1 MLSWRGVVD
10 GGAGLGGF
18 AMMLLPGDVRTAPGA
33 SPGTTLD
40 QQLVQVGERRHRHAR
55 RAEPHPGAGDRV
67 EHPGRDDRDHAGR
80 HLDVRE
86 PTGETILAVVP
97 SDAPPVQRM
106 PAVVNHDL
114 LPDMGRM
121 TP

>member
-10 GGAGLGGF
+10 GDAGLGRF

-40 QQLVQVGERRHRHAR
+40 QQMMQVGEGRHRHAR
-55 RAEPHPGAGDRV
+55 GAELHPGAGDRV
-67 EHPGRDDRDHAGR
+67 EHPRRDDRDHAGR
-80 HLDVRE
+80 HLDVHE
-86 PTGETILAVVP
+86 ATGEAILAVVP
-97 SDAPPVQRM
+97 PDAPPVQRM
-106 PAVVNHDL
+106 PAVVNDSF

>member
-18 AMMLLPGDVRTAPGA
+18 AMMLLLDGVRTAPGA

-40 QQLVQVGERRHRHAR
+40 QQLVQVSERRHRHTR
-55 RAEPHPGAGDRV
+55 RAELHPGAGDRV
-67 EHPGRDDRDHAGR
+67 EHPRRDDRDHAGR
-80 HLDVRE
+80 HLDVHE
-86 PTGETILAVVP
+86 AAGETILAVVP
-97 SDAPPVQRM
+97 PDAPPVQRM
-106 PAVVNHDL
+106 PAVIDDGL

>member
-1 MLSWRGVVD
+1 MKVGQGGDGHPWR
-10 GGAGLGGF
+10 
-18 AMMLLPGDVRTAPGA
+18 T
-33 SPGTTLD
+33 
-40 QQLVQVGERRHRHAR
+40 
-55 RAEPHPGAGDRV
+55 EPQSRAGDRV

-80 HLDVRE
+80 HLDVHE
-86 PTGETILAVVP
+86 PAGETILAVVP
-97 SDAPPVQRM
+97 PDAPPVQRM